1 MGNQQNSQ
9 RAQPVEIPTR
19 ENLQRDEFGEF
30 DEGAGDQGNQARTS
44 IPGAIPEEKQGEVE
58 QSNQMAAQEQ
68 RNINAMQP
76 QVVHSGYG
84 QGSVGS
90 RPIIHQAAMQNQ
102 RPAGG
107 YGRAGEQQAPP
118 RHNPYAT
125 AHRQS
130 MTLAES
136 LGQDLSQYRRRQYPA
151 TGPQGRGHQG
161 IHNWQPQVGASN
173 NNIVGQ
179 ACEFTRAVSHIFD
192 ERAGPQ
198 GNSGM
203 GSRASQ
209 QMFEQL
215 QMALAIKMGLD
226 GPQLVKQRALQNLL
240 TSETA
245 RGDIRQIVRSR
256 AELYG
261 DLLDPK

>member
-1 MGNQQNSQ
+1 
-9 RAQPVEIPTR
+9 
-19 ENLQRDEFGEF
+19 
-30 DEGAGDQGNQARTS
+30 
-44 IPGAIPEEKQGEVE
+44 
-58 QSNQMAAQEQ
+58 
-68 RNINAMQP
+68 
-76 QVVHSGYG
+76 
-84 QGSVGS
+84 
-90 RPIIHQAAMQNQ
+90 
-102 RPAGG
+102 
-107 YGRAGEQQAPP
+107 
-118 RHNPYAT
+118 
-125 AHRQS
+125 

-136 LGQDLSQYRRRQYPA
+136 LGQDMSQYRRRQYPV
-151 TGPQGRGHQG
+151 TDQNSMGQQGA
-161 IHNWQPQVGASN
+161 HNWQPQVMASN
-173 NNIVGQ
+173 HNPVGQ

-192 ERAGPQ
+192 ERTGSQ
-198 GNSGM
+198 GNNGT

-215 QMALAIKMGLD
+215 QMALAIKLGLD

>member
-1 MGNQQNSQ
+1 MENQQDSQ
-9 RAQPVEIPTR
+9 RVQPVEIPPR
-19 ENLQRDEFGEF
+19 ANFQRDEFGEF
-30 DEGAGDQGNQARTS
+30 DEGAVDQGNQARNP

-68 RNINAMQP
+68 RNINSRQP

-84 QGSVGS
+84 HRSVGS
-90 RPIIHQAAMQNQ
+90 RPIVPQAAMQNQ

-136 LGQDLSQYRRRQYPA
+136 LGQDLSQYRRRQYPV
-151 TGPQGRGHQG
+151 TSPHGMGQQGV
-161 IHNWQPQVGASN
+161 HNWQPHVMASN
-173 NNIVGQ
+173 NYPLGQ

-192 ERAGPQ
+192 ERTGPQ
-198 GNSGM
+198 GNNGM
-203 GSRASQ
+203 GNRASQ

-226 GPQLVKQRALQNLL
+226 GPQLVKQRALKNLL

-245 RGDIRQIVRSR
+245 RGDIRQIVRAR